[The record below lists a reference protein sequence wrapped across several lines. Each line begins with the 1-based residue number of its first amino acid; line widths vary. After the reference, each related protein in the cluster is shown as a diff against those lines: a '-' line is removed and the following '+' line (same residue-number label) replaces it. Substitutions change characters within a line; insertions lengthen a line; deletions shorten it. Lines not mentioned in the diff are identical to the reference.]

1 MLRGLPRSGC
11 PCGML
16 KKSQTE
22 RPMATYADSI
32 MAQLAET
39 EAKLKE
45 LETLK
50 ENLRTELMQEIKE
63 TNKKSFNG
71 VYGKATIC
79 NRDSYNFSNEVVI
92 LEEQLKAQKAIEKK
106 TGIATIS
113 SSTEY
118 VKISWN

>member
-1 MLRGLPRSGC
+1 MIS
-11 PCGML
+11 
-16 KKSQTE
+16 KSPNGA
-22 RPMATYADSI
+22 PMATYADSI

-39 EAKLKE
+39 EAKIKD

-50 ENLRTELMQEIKE
+50 ENLRAELIGEIKE
-63 TNKKSFNG
+63 SNAKSFTG

-79 NRDSYNFSNEVVI
+79 SRDSYTFSDQVVI

-106 TGIATIS
+106 TGIATVS

-118 VKISWN
+118 VRIAWN

>member
-1 MLRGLPRSGC
+1 MLRGLAGSGPQC
-11 PCGML
+11 ATL

-32 MAQLAET
+32 MAQLAEV
-39 EAKLKE
+39 EAKTKE
-45 LETLK
+45 LEALK
-50 ENLRTELMQEIKE
+50 ESLRAELITEIKE
-63 TNKKSFNG
+63 SNAKSFAG

-79 NRDSYNFSNEVVI
+79 NRDSYIFSNEVVI

-106 TGIATIS
+106 TGIATVS

-118 VKISWN
+118 VRITWN